1 MSPVRSR
8 PSAPVPSDGLAPFRV
23 TVSGLRTV
31 QRSRFGRPG
40 HVVSILDP
48 GNLTPAPLRR
58 GNGGRVTRMAF
69 HDAVRPTRGKRLP
82 SATHVRRLVRLGRR
96 LAVAGCRHVHVH
108 CYQGVS
114 RSTAAALI
122 VMAAGSGR
130 GAADGLL
137 EELDR
142 IRPKNWPNSRMVAL
156 ADRQMGYRGRLT
168 AALRAHQR
176 RKAHRDPTLARLIR
190 SHSFGHRRH
199 EVPEGV

>member
-8 PSAPVPSDGLAPFRV
+8 PSAPVPSDSSAPFRV

-48 GNLTPAPLRR
+48 GNRTPPPLRR

-69 HDAVRPTRGKRLP
+69 HDAMRPVRGKQLP
-82 SATHVRRLVRLGRR
+82 SAAHIRRLIRLGRR
-96 LAVAGCRHVHVH
+96 LAVARCRHVHVH

-122 VMAAGSGR
+122 VMAAGSG
-130 GAADGLL
+130 GAAAAGLL

-142 IRPKNWPNSRMVAL
+142 IRPKNWPNSRMVTL
-156 ADRQMGYRGRLT
+156 ADRQMGYRGSLN
-168 AALRAHQR
+168 AALRTHQR
-176 RKAHRDPTLARLIR
+176 RKARRDPSLARIIR

-199 EVPEGV
+199 EVPEGA

>member
-8 PSAPVPSDGLAPFRV
+8 PSAPVPVDDRVPFRV

-48 GNLTPAPLRR
+48 GTRTPGPLRR

-69 HDAVRPTRGKRLP
+69 HDAVRPVRGKVLP
-82 SATHVRRLVRLGRR
+82 AATHVRRLARLGRR
-96 LAVAGCRHVHVH
+96 LATARCRHVHVH
-108 CYQGVS
+108 CFQGVS

-122 VMAAGSGR
+122 VMAAGSG
-130 GAADGLL
+130 GAGAEALL

-142 IRPKNWPNSRMVAL
+142 IRPKNWPNSRMVRL
-156 ADRQMGYRGRLT
+156 ADRQLGYRGRLA
-168 AALRAHQR
+168 AALRAHHV
-176 RKAHRDPTLARLIR
+176 RKARCDPALARLVR
-190 SHSFGHRRH
+190 GHWFGHRRH
-199 EVPEGV
+199 EVPDGR